1 LRRSFSA
8 SSIQNEFAHFPS
20 KNLPTF
26 LVQGKKNCPLPR
38 GKKKNAGTVGV
49 NMVRRKYNNACGR
62 WHRRTRTTE
71 DPSPFRRAGRARGR
85 TVKSS
90 RTHHHG
96 RGGVRSPGGEARG
109 DARRAAAVR
118 ARVVVVVGSYHR
130 TGTRACSPAR
140 LPHPPRR
147 TAGPWPVGRQH
158 QHPTPPTPSNSSP
171 RFPAIITRTCHRPAS
186 SPARFAAPGR
196 HPRAAQA
203 NQPSPS
209 RPPSPVD
216 SSLSLSLSR
225 LPAASAASRHR
236 PIPPH
241 PQPPSA
247 LARARRALS
256 TADSTTSLYCFAPS
270 SPISSGI
277 ASRGEGYFWC
287 YC

>member
-8 SSIQNEFAHFPS
+8 SSIQKEFAHFPS

-26 LVQGKKNCPLPR
+26 LVEGKKFAHFLEV
-38 GKKKNAGTVGV
+38 KKKNAGTIGV
-49 NMVRRKYNNACGR
+49 NIVRRKYNNACGR

-130 TGTRACSPAR
+130 YPC
-140 LPHPPRR
+140 LL
-147 TAGPWPVGRQH
+147 
-158 QHPTPPTPSNSSP
+158 
-171 RFPAIITRTCHRPAS
+171 
-186 SPARFAAPGR
+186 
-196 HPRAAQA
+196 PRAAAPPAPSYGRALARGTAAPAPHPTHPVQLEPSLPRDNYA
-203 NQPSPS
+203 HLPPAGLFPRPVCRARTPPARGAGQPAKPEPS
-209 RPPSPVD
+209 SLPGRF
-216 SSLSLSLSR
+216 LSLSLSR

-241 PQPPSA
+241 PQLPSA